1 MLPHENSKDKVEKYI
16 VQIDDRIEEV
26 IACSMKF
33 AVKDWFCLSFF
44 DVNGRMVKEYFK
56 VVNSVTPIYSVEE

>member
-1 MLPHENSKDKVEKYI
+1 MEGRMDKVDKYI
-16 VQIDDRIEEV
+16 VDTDKGTEEV
-26 IACSMKF
+26 IACNMKF

-44 DVNGRMVKEYFK
+44 DENGRMVKEYFK